1 MKKIL
6 IFKSDRLG
14 DLINISPVLYNLKK
28 NYPSSEISIVCSRY
42 NSKIASYYN
51 DFDKILLSDYSLPF
65 FLIKH
70 FKNIFLKKYDLVLQ
84 LDGKKKSY
92 LSGML
97 TRSSIK
103 AGIKFIKRKKLFFYT
118 YDLKRPNFLTSFSYN
133 ILEDCNEDYDIS
145 NNKSY
150 HYLGLYLKILKKL
163 DLKIFSKKHFLP
175 IKPKKI
181 IKFDNYLHLHID
193 EKWINF
199 GNSFF
204 EYFERKILV
213 LSKKNVICVTSN
225 KSGNT
230 YFNRFKDKFIENS
243 NFEFLNNVSLDD
255 LLNIIYHSRTTISSH
270 AGLIVHAGAAFK
282 KKIIDIVPEN
292 INNELDRWIPFDIDY
307 KRINITNFF
316 ESIL

>member
-1 MKKIL
+1 M
-6 IFKSDRLG
+6 G

-51 DFDKILLSDYSLPF
+51 DFDKILLSDYPLPF

-133 ILEDCNEDYDIS
+133 ILENCNEDYGIS

-175 IKPKKI
+175 FKPVKM
-181 IKFDNYLHLHID
+181 IKFENYLHLHID
-193 EKWINF
+193 EKWLTF

-204 EYFERKILV
+204 EYFEKKILN
-213 LSKKNVICVTSN
+213 LSKKNIIYVTSN
-225 KSGNT
+225 KSGNS
-230 YFNRFKDKFIENS
+230 YFNRFKDKFIKNS
-243 NFEFLNNVSLDD
+243 SFQFVNDISLDD
-255 LLNIIYHSRTTISSH
+255 LLNVIYHSKTTISSH
-270 AGLIVHAGAAFK
+270 AGLIVHAGAAFE

-307 KRINITNFF
+307 KRINISNFF

>member
-51 DFDKILLSDYSLPF
+51 DFDKILLSDYPLPF

-97 TRSSIK
+97 ARSSVK

-118 YDLKRPNFLTSFSYN
+118 YDLKRPNFLTSFSYD
-133 ILEDCNEDYDIS
+133 ILENCNENYDALD
-145 NNKSY
+145 NKSY
-150 HYLGLYLKILKKL
+150 HYLSLYLKILEKL

-175 IKPKKI
+175 LKPIKK

-193 EKWINF
+193 EKWISF

-204 EYFERKILV
+204 EYFEKKILI
-213 LSKKNVICVTSN
+213 LSNKNIICVTSN

-230 YFNRFKDKFIENS
+230 YFNRLKDKFNENS
-243 NFEFLNNVSLDD
+243 NFVFLNNISLED
-255 LLNIIYHSRTTISSH
+255 LLNVIYHSKTTISSH
-270 AGLIVHAGAAFK
+270 AGLIVHAGAAFRK
-282 KKIIDIVPEN
+282 KVIDIVPKN

-307 KRINITNFF
+307 KRINITNSF
-316 ESIL
+316 ELIF

>member
-1 MKKIL
+1 M
-6 IFKSDRLG
+6 G

-51 DFDKILLSDYSLPF
+51 DFDKILLSDYPLPF

-133 ILEDCNEDYDIS
+133 ILEDCYEDYDIS

-150 HYLGLYLKILKKL
+150 HYLGLYLKILERL
-163 DLKIFSKKHFLP
+163 NLKIFSKKHFLP
-175 IKPKKI
+175 LKPIKK
-181 IKFDNYLHLHID
+181 IKFDSYLHLHID
-193 EKWINF
+193 EKWLTF

-204 EYFERKILV
+204 EYFERKFLD
-213 LSKKNVICVTSN
+213 LSNENIICVTSN
-225 KSGNT
+225 KSGNS

-243 NFEFLNNVSLDD
+243 NFQFVNNISLED
-255 LLNIIYHSRTTISSH
+255 LLNVIYHSKTTISSH
-270 AGLIVHAGAAFK
+270 AGLIVHAGAAFE